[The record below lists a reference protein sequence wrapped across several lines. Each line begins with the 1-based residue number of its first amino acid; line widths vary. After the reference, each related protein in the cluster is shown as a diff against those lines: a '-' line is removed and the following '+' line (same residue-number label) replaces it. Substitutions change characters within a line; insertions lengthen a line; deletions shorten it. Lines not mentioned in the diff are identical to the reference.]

1 MREPGGGAP
10 IVVGVDGSQGSHAAV
25 EWAAFEA
32 RRRGLPLRMLCALG
46 REDATPP
53 EYSEAGDRLAE
64 AVKLAAGVAPDAEAT
79 SDVARGGAAAALV
92 AASAGASL
100 VVVGSRGLAPMS
112 GMLLG
117 SVSRQVAEHAASNV
131 VVVPGFRPVAY
142 REIVVGVDGSSAGEL
157 ALEYAFDEAE
167 ARNAALRAVH
177 AVVSSLPLIEDD
189 QPLDERSRWLNDR
202 LAPWIDKHP
211 NVRVTPRLVRGSA
224 VYALATT
231 AMHADL
237 LVVGARGQGGFPHLL
252 LGATSMGV
260 LNHSQC
266 PVLIVRH
273 EARG

>member
-1 MREPGGGAP
+1 MSGPDGAAP

-32 RRRGLPLRMLCALG
+32 RRRRLSLRMLCALG
-46 REDATPP
+46 QVDASPP
-53 EYSEAGDRLAE
+53 EYADAGDRLSD
-64 AVKLAAGVAPDAEAT
+64 AVKLAAGVAPSAEVT
-79 SDVARGGAAAALV
+79 TDVATEGAAAALV
-92 AASAGASL
+92 AASETASL

-117 SVSRQVAEHAASNV
+117 SVSRQVAEHAASDV

-142 REIVVGVDGSSAGEL
+142 REIVVGVDGSGGGEQ

-177 AVVSSLPLIEDD
+177 AIVSPLPLIEDD
-189 QPLDERSRWLNDR
+189 RPMEERSRWLSDR

-211 NVRVTPRLVRGSA
+211 GVRVTPRLVRGSP

-237 LVVGARGQGGFPHLL
+237 LVVGARGLGGFPRLL
-252 LGATSMGV
+252 IGATGLGV

-266 PVLIVRH
+266 PVMIVRH
-273 EARG
+273 QPRG

>member
-1 MREPGGGAP
+1 MSGPGGGTP
-10 IVVGVDGSQGSHAAV
+10 IVVGVDGSQGSHAAI

-32 RRRGLPLRMLCALG
+32 RRRGLPLRMVCALG
-46 REDATPP
+46 AEATSP
-53 EYSEAGDRLAE
+53 EYDDAGDRLSD
-64 AVKLAAGVAPDAEAT
+64 AVKLAAGVAPSAEVTTEVAAT
-79 SDVARGGAAAALV
+79 GAAAALV
-92 AASAGASL
+92 GAAEAAAL

-117 SVSRQVAEHAASNV
+117 SVSRQVAEHAESNV

-142 REIVVGVDGSSAGEL
+142 REIVVGVDGSGDGEK

-177 AVVSSLPLIEDD
+177 AAVSPLPLIEDD
-189 QPLDERSRWLNDR
+189 RPLEERSRWLSDR

-211 NVRVTPRLVRGSA
+211 AVRVTPRLVRGSA

-237 LVVGARGQGGFPHLL
+237 LVIGARGTGGFPRLL
-252 LGATSMGV
+252 IGGTGLGV

-273 EARG
+273 EPRG